1 MVTERGYLKTYG
13 LLLDSSKA
21 KQQSAPITPVRYH
34 TSRLD
39 LQVCGT
45 ATTGCENILAGGSI
59 AKLGTRLPLL
69 PPLEKTGRRGIIAPN

>member
-1 MVTERGYLKTYG
+1 MGERGYLKTYG

-39 LQVCGT
+39 LQVCGS
-45 ATTGCENILAGGSI
+45 ATTGCGNIFAV
-59 AKLGTRLPLL
+59 
-69 PPLEKTGRRGIIAPN
+69 GIIQPFGVSAAFAAAA